1 MPLRESVDIGQQP
14 ELGADELLEIERAVA
29 RGEDDATL
37 ATEVF
42 AHRVAAAVSAMA
54 CSAGGIDALVFT
66 AGIGEGSAATRE
78 RVCERLAF
86 LGLHLDPVRN
96 SVAEGDRDTDTDLS
110 PVRELVVRARE
121 ELIAAK
127 AARKLMGMGTPG

>member
-1 MPLRESVDIGQQP
+1 
-14 ELGADELLEIERAVA
+14 VA
-29 RGEDDATL
+29 RGEDEATL

-66 AGIGEGSAATRE
+66 AGIGDGSAATRE

-86 LGLHLDPVRN
+86 LGLHLDPDRN
-96 SVAEGDRDTDTDLS
+96 SLAEGDRDIATDLS
-110 PVRELVVRARE
+110 AVRALVVRARE
-121 ELIAAK
+121 ELIAAR
-127 AARKLMGMGTPG
+127 AARELLGVGRRGEAAT